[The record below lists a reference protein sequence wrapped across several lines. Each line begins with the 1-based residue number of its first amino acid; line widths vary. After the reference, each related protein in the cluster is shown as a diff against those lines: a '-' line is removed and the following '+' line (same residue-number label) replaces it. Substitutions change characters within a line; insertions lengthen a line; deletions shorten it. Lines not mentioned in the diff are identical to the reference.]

1 MEKCQKLNGFRL
13 LTDAAAESVKKT
25 TDRGHMISKT
35 QNHLLNQMQALE
47 SLARGQQL
55 QQAEVKT
62 EQSLNFGELMQQAID
77 GVNETQMQAA
87 SLTKAFELGEDVD
100 LSRVMIAVQKS
111 RISFEAL
118 TQVRNK
124 LLSAYQDVMNMSV

>member
-1 MEKCQKLNGFRL
+1 
-13 LTDAAAESVKKT
+13 
-25 TDRGHMISKT
+25 MISKT

-62 EQSLNFGELMQQAID
+62 EQSPSFGELMQQAID
-77 GVNETQMQAA
+77 GVNETQMQAS
-87 SLTKAFELGEDVD
+87 SLRTSFELGEDVD
-100 LSRVMIAVQKS
+100 LSQVMIAVQKS